1 MCVYYMG
8 TSAWPWPWAVGGA
21 RAGTETLRPCL
32 VPTSHRSETLRPL
45 LAGLGLEED
54 MASYADGFGI
64 TPPRIQPWTL

>member
-1 MCVYYMG
+1 MALVSHLPAFSHGLYKCI
-8 TSAWPWPWAVGGA
+8 A
-21 RAGTETLRPCL
+21 AGTETLRPCL